1 MLDGGAAVP
10 LAARTPG
17 GRVKRWALLAGATL
31 IVGAFAAA
39 WLARTIGRSGT
50 RSAVLGSVVAGWLA
64 AWVLWGF
71 AGGLAARWG
80 WLATYDAPLFAP
92 LALVGGVWQY
102 RVQTRSSRE
111 RGLLI
116 FVAGQ
121 LVWLVFVLARNGVLG
136 G

>member
-1 MLDGGAAVP
+1 M
-10 LAARTPG
+10 
-17 GRVKRWALLAGATL
+17 KRWALLAAATL
-31 IVGAFAAA
+31 IVGALAAA
-39 WLARTIGRSGT
+39 WLARAIGRSGT
-50 RSAVLGSVVAGWLA
+50 RAAVLGSVVAGWLA

-80 WLATYDAPLFAP
+80 WLATYDAALFAP

-111 RGLLI
+111 HGLLI
-116 FVAGQ
+116 FVVGQ
-121 LVWLVFVLARNGVLG
+121 LVWLLFVLARNGALG

>member
-1 MLDGGAAVP
+1 M
-10 LAARTPG
+10 
-17 GRVKRWALLAGATL
+17 KRWALLAGATL
-31 IVGAFAAA
+31 IVGALAAA
-39 WLARTIGRSGT
+39 WLARTLGRSGT

-92 LALVGGVWQY
+92 LALVVGVWQY